1 MSRREKVF
9 WGPFAV
15 LRGRACQGRAGCGIM
30 GLQVSAYTR
39 KKGAEGLNIYDISR
53 LAGVS
58 IATVSRVL
66 NDSDRVSPRTR
77 EKVLRVIEEN
87 GYEPNAFARGLGLN
101 TMHTVGLLCAD
112 AGDPYL
118 AQAVND
124 LERRLRKSGY
134 DSLLCCTGYERED
147 KEKYVSLLLQKR
159 VDGLVLVGSHFVE
172 REEAGN
178 DYIRRAAEKAPVV
191 LLGGELT
198 GENLYSVRCDERAAM
213 RAATARLLRS
223 GRREVLFLYN
233 SLSFS
238 GRNKLAG
245 YREGCADC
253 GRAAAEPLLLDA
265 YRFDVEEVQAA
276 LAARAGFDAVLAA
289 DDRLAVGAV
298 KYAKRAGL
306 RVPQDLAVVGCNNSA
321 IALYCDPELTSID
334 NRLGALCEQVAEAL
348 LNVLAGN
355 PWESRTVLPAALV
368 ERGSTDFS

>member
-1 MSRREKVF
+1 M
-9 WGPFAV
+9 

-178 DYIRRAAEKAPVV
+178 DYIHRAAEKAPVV

-198 GENLYSVRCDERAAM
+198 G
-213 RAATARLLRS
+213 
-223 GRREVLFLYN
+223 
-233 SLSFS
+233 
-238 GRNKLAG
+238 
-245 YREGCADC
+245 
-253 GRAAAEPLLLDA
+253 
-265 YRFDVEEVQAA
+265 
-276 LAARAGFDAVLAA
+276 
-289 DDRLAVGAV
+289 
-298 KYAKRAGL
+298 
-306 RVPQDLAVVGCNNSA
+306 
-321 IALYCDPELTSID
+321 
-334 NRLGALCEQVAEAL
+334 
-348 LNVLAGN
+348 
-355 PWESRTVLPAALV
+355 
-368 ERGSTDFS
+368 